1 MDFYHGS
8 IDHISQSSVLLLQ
21 YFTDFPYWDFHVKFN
36 RSIKSV
42 LIIYVPYHFFF
53 FLLLIPVTSLY
64 VSFSHYLFCKLSS
77 RISFSVTFTVVH
89 LLQPLSLGGHQTPLD
104 VSTSWYIVRLQL
116 SFICGHVIYNRFMY
130 SSQLLLVVIQKN
142 VYSS

>member
-1 MDFYHGS
+1 MVPLTIFPKVLFYFFSISLISLTEIFMLSS
-8 IDHISQSSVLLLQ
+8 IDQSNQCWL
-21 YFTDFPYWDFHVKFN
+21 FMCP
-36 RSIKSV
+36 
-42 LIIYVPYHFFF
+42 IIFFF

-89 LLQPLSLGGHQTPLD
+89 LLQPLSMGGHQTPLD